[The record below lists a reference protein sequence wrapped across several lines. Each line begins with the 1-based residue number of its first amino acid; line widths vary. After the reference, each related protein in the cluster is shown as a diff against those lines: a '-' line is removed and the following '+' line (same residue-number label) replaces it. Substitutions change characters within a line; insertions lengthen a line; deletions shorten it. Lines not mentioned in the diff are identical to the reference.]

1 MSQSKK
7 DVLKVPKTEQQNQD
21 LRDVRRE
28 QILQAAT
35 NVFARRGMVGA
46 KVSDIAKEAKLSHGL
61 VYHYFSSK
69 EEIFIEL
76 VRSAA
81 DASIDVIHRANG
93 QPGTAA
99 EKLLWMTEQILRSM
113 EGEKKLSYLLMMQA
127 STSEAVPDE
136 VKEIL
141 RNHSPVHETIPLVME
156 AQAEGTFRKEDP
168 VTMAVTYF
176 ALIQGLAMNK
186 IQWDE
191 CPLPE
196 PKVLLKIMM

>member
-1 MSQSKK
+1 
-7 DVLKVPKTEQQNQD
+7 
-21 LRDVRRE
+21 
-28 QILQAAT
+28 
-35 NVFARRGMVGA
+35 MVGA

-61 VYHYFSSK
+61 VYHYFTSK

-81 DASIDVIHRANG
+81 EVSIDVIHRANER
-93 QPGTAA
+93 PGTAV
-99 EKLLWMTEQILRSM
+99 EKLLWMTEQILQSL
-113 EGEKKLSYLLMMQA
+113 EGDKKLLYLLMMQA

-141 RNHSPVHETIPLVME
+141 QNHSPVGETIPLLME

-168 VTMAVTYF
+168 VTMAVTYY

-191 CPLPE
+191 CPLPN
-196 PKVLLKIMM
+196 PKVLLRIMM

>member
-1 MSQSKK
+1 M
-7 DVLKVPKTEQQNQD
+7 PRTEKQNQE
-21 LRDVRRE
+21 LQNVRRE
-28 QILQAAT
+28 QILQAAI

-69 EEIFIEL
+69 DEIFIEL

-81 DASIDVIHRANG
+81 EASIDVIHRANERSG
-93 QPGTAA
+93 SAV
-99 EKLLWMTEQILRSM
+99 EKLLWMTEQILQSL
-113 EGEKKLSYLLMMQA
+113 EGEKKLLYLLMMQA

-141 RNHSPVHETIPLVME
+141 QNHSPVGETIALLME

-168 VTMAVTYF
+168 VTMAVTYY

-186 IQWDE
+186 IQWEE
-191 CPLPE
+191 CPLPKAE
-196 PKVLLKIMM
+196 VLLRIMM